1 LWSETSPEL
10 STGVLD
16 IKIQAA
22 AVDTGNGMK
31 NRKLKSKD
39 FIVSLAS
46 HSSNL
51 PTIATV
57 ASTSNLMVLSSV
69 VISKTGASTESCPG
83 IPRTG
88 GQLGT
93 GYVRIPFFT
102 VGD

>member
-1 LWSETSPEL
+1 MDQRCVRHEEIFSVCDSVV
-10 STGVLD
+10 STEHR
-16 IKIQAA
+16 
-22 AVDTGNGMK
+22 N
-31 NRKLKSKD
+31 LKTAWRARD
-39 FIVSLAS
+39 VNVSLAS
-46 HSSNL
+46 HLSNL
-51 PTIATV
+51 PTIATE

-69 VISKTGASTESCPG
+69 VISKTGASMESCPG